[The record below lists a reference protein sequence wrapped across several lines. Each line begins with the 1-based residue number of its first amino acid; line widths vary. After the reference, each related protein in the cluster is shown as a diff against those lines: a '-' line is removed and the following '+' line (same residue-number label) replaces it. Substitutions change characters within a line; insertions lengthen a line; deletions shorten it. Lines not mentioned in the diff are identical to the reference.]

1 MEHMS
6 HTLMD
11 VLEEHLDE
19 AAFLWLQWERSLVA
33 PTFVL
38 NEVAGLEERLL
49 AHVDG
54 LVLGGASATE
64 NLLIPALEAHEDVE
78 RITAAAYTLLGSE
91 NPSGAEAVRTALES
105 APPEALPAFQRA
117 LELKGYEALP
127 SWFSTLLKQD
137 EPLELALALEVF
149 ASHGVDPGP
158 ALPDLLRHEEPQVA
172 AAALRAAA
180 RLRAPLERQVLQAG
194 LTSPVSALRDSAIT
208 AGLQKGHRSA
218 WTACQAAVD
227 SRANGLRLPALVLAL
242 SGDAREVER
251 LKRLLE
257 EPRHRPD
264 ALWAL
269 GFSGQPAAAE
279 LCLQWMEDDA
289 VSHLAAEAFC
299 AITGL
304 NLEGRLA
311 APHVEE
317 EPLPPL
323 EEEALDVALT
333 PKPED
338 DLPRP
343 VAAEVLAW
351 WKESRKNFE
360 LDRRYLHGRPFGTE
374 ALLES
379 LMTAPMRRR
388 HALALDLALRS
399 RGELRVPTRAFTPYQ
414 RKALEAVRTTVPS
427 ALSRPFTEGLHSS

>member
-1 MEHMS
+1 MS
-6 HTLMD
+6 HLLMD

-33 PTFVL
+33 PHFVL
-38 NEVAGLEERLL
+38 HEVAGLEERLL

-54 LVLGGASATE
+54 LVIGGAPAADK
-64 NLLIPALEAHEDVE
+64 LLIPALEAQEDVE
-78 RITAAAYTLLGSE
+78 RVTAAAYTLLGSE
-91 NPSGAEAVRTALES
+91 DPSLAGTVRTALES
-105 APPEALPAFQRA
+105 ASPEALPAFQRA
-117 LELKGYEALP
+117 LELRGFDALP
-127 SWFSTLLKQD
+127 SWLSTLLKQE
-137 EPLELALALEVF
+137 EPARLALALEVL
-149 ASHGVDPGP
+149 ATHGVDPGP
-158 ALPDLLRHEEPQVA
+158 VLPDLLRHEEPHVA
-172 AAALRAAA
+172 AAALRVAA
-180 RLRAPLERQVLQAG
+180 RLRYPLDRQVLQAG
-194 LTSPVSALRDSAIT
+194 LTSSVSALRDSAII
-208 AGLQKGHRSA
+208 AGLQKGHRAA

-227 SRANGLRLPALVLAL
+227 SKAPEPRLPALVLAL

-257 EPRHRPD
+257 EPHHRPD

-279 LCLQWMEDDA
+279 LCLPWMEDEA
-289 VSHLAAEAFC
+289 TSHLAAESFC

-304 NLEGRLA
+304 SLEGRLVS
-311 APHVEE
+311 PRTEE

-323 EEEALDVALT
+323 EEEALEVELT
-333 PKPED
+333 PRPED

-343 VAAEVLAW
+343 VASEVLAW

-360 LDRRYLHGRPFGTE
+360 PDRRYLHGRPFGTE

-379 LMTAPMRRR
+379 LQTAPMRRR

-414 RKALEAVRTTVPS
+414 WKALETVRTAVPS
-427 ALSRPFTEGLHSS
+427 ALSRPFTDGLHSS